1 MKKERGSMPSNGNS
15 SSKSQ
20 GTGKTKSGD
29 RKGKAVNIDNT
40 GATEKVRSRHGHGL
54 SNEGTNVSYEEER

>member
-1 MKKERGSMPSNGNS
+1 MKKERGNMPSNGNS

-20 GTGKTKSGD
+20 AKTKSGD
-29 RKGKAVNIDNT
+29 RKGKAANIDNA